1 MIHTHVLC
9 LQYTNPR
16 AECQREIPLV
26 KGAFLCYN
34 GRTKDERMFLLYALQ
49 MQEVPYLYG
58 AGGKRA
64 PRLRLVQKDQLSL
77 LAFDPRFSPEALARA
92 FEDEEEDEEPF
103 QRDPWA

>member
-1 MIHTHVLC
+1 
-9 LQYTNPR
+9 
-16 AECQREIPLV
+16 
-26 KGAFLCYN
+26 
-34 GRTKDERMFLLYALQ
+34 MFLLYALQ

-64 PRLRLVQKDQLSL
+64 PGLRLPGARLPVYGLPGNNTVVQKDQLSR